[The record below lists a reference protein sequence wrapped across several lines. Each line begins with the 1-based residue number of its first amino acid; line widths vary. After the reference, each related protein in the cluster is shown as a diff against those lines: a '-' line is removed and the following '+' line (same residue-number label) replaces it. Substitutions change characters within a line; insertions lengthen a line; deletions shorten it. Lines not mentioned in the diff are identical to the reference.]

1 MSLSDWQWK
10 FQDEDI
16 KKALEDSSCLQRTY
30 EKYID
35 KVIVNED
42 MDQTF
47 LQIVEVLDTLAN
59 QHQWVPVNWVYWRD
73 VGHILTF
80 VFFIPI
86 THHNA
91 SNIIHTFKFDITNY
105 FFYVFILN
113 LVLQSKC
120 DWK

>member
-105 FFYVFILN
+105 FF
-113 LVLQSKC
+113 
-120 DWK
+120 